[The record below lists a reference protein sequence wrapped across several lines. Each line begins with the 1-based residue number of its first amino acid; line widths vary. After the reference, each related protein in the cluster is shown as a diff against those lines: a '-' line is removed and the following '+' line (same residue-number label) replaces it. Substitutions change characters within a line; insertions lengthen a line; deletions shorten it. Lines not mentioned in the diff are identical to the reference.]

1 MALTKKAREFQ
12 STSTEN
18 YQEIGEINVER
29 QAFITLLDTYVH
41 LLNGRDKVHEVQK
54 HSYYYY

>member
-18 YQEIGEINVER
+18 YQEIGEIHVER
-29 QAFITLLDTYVH
+29 QAFITLLDTYMH
-41 LLNGRDKVHEVQK
+41 LLNGKDKVHEV
-54 HSYYYY
+54 